1 MFFCDI
7 ECVIVKIYLKNTYLN
22 IINMYIPPNK
32 ILAKNIFDQFLVDSK
47 TILVGDLNGKS
58 CMWGSGDPTNVDG
71 CWKIL

>member
-1 MFFCDI
+1 MSVFSDI

-22 IINMYIPPNK
+22 VINMYIPPSETS
-32 ILAKNIFDQFLVDSK
+32 KNTLDQFSVDSK

-58 CMWGSGDPTNVDG
+58 YMWSSGDPTNVEG